1 MGIYLNP
8 GIENLKKDKT
18 AEYYVDKSMILS
30 FLNKKIDSP
39 DSYICSSRPRR
50 FGKTMAANMIAAYY
64 SKGCD
69 SHEIFSDLKISTTP
83 SFENHINKYNVIA
96 LDMNVIFRSKLKG
109 CTTSESV
116 DYFVIPELRKAFPN
130 VNIPQVA
137 DLSFAIQ
144 SIYNETG
151 EKFVIVIDEYDV
163 LVREHA
169 DEEDLNAYIDMLIK
183 LFKNSYL
190 SPAIALA
197 YITGILPIIRDSFQS
212 KLNNFKEVTML
223 DARELAPYIGFTR
236 EETKLLANNANMDMA
251 ELERWYDG
259 YCVDGVELYSPKSV
273 IEAIERKKCG
283 SYWTQTGSYEAVS
296 NYIDLNIDGVK
307 DDVIKMMAG
316 ESISVDILD
325 FNNNLTSF
333 RTKDDVFVYLIHL
346 GYLAYDGESKTC
358 RIPNNEIKSQWAN
371 TLKRSASYSNVAA
384 IIDVSKK
391 LLEATQ
397 KKQEEVVAK
406 ALEKSHELLTS
417 NLSYNNEQSL
427 QSAIMLSY
435 FYAYDY
441 YTIIPE
447 FTTGKGYADIVM
459 IPFIPN
465 IPALVIELKKDKVAG
480 GAIEQI
486 KAKDY
491 PSRLNGYKGNTLL
504 VGINYDSKTKE
515 HSCLIEKA

>member
-1 MGIYLNP
+1 MGTYLNP
-8 GIENLKKDKT
+8 GLNNFIEDKQRLHYIDKTLLIKELNNKIDIKDK
-18 AEYYVDKSMILS
+18 
-30 FLNKKIDSP
+30 F
-39 DSYICSSRPRR
+39 ICSSRPRR

-69 SHEIFSDLKISTTP
+69 SHEIFSDLKISKTP
-83 SFENHINKYNVIA
+83 SFEEHINKYNVIS

-116 DYFVIPELRKAFPN
+116 DYFVIPELRKAFAN
-130 VNIPQVA
+130 VNIPQEA

-144 SIYNETG
+144 SIYIETG

-169 DEEDLNAYIDMLIK
+169 NEEDLNAYIDMLIK

-190 SPAIALA
+190 RPAIALA

-316 ESISVDILD
+316 ESIPVIVDK
-325 FNNNLTSF
+325 F
-333 RTKDDVFVYLIHL
+333 RNKITGFKQKDEVFTYLIHL

-358 RIPNNEIKSQWAN
+358 RIPNSEIKSEWGWVLG
-371 TLKRSASYSNVAA
+371 TSNKYKKVWE
-384 IIDVSKK
+384 ITNLSKK

-397 KKQEEVVAK
+397 NKQEEVVAK

-459 IPFIPN
+459 IPFVPN

>member
-1 MGIYLNP
+1 MGTYLNP
-8 GIENLKKDKT
+8 GLNNFIEDKQRLHYIDKTLLIKELNNKIDIKDK
-18 AEYYVDKSMILS
+18 
-30 FLNKKIDSP
+30 F
-39 DSYICSSRPRR
+39 ICSSRPRR

-116 DYFVIPELRKAFPN
+116 DYFVIPELRKAFAN
-130 VNIPQVA
+130 VNIPEVA

-144 SIYNETG
+144 SIYIETG

-190 SPAIALA
+190 RPAIALA

-212 KLNNFKEVTML
+212 KLNNFKEITML
-223 DARELAPYIGFTR
+223 DAGELAPYIGFTR

-371 TLKRSASYSNVAA
+371 TLKRSANYSNVAA

-459 IPFIPN
+459 IPFVPN

-504 VGINYDSKTKE
+504 VCINYDSKTKE